1 MSNYKITQYSYN
13 IAKKYDLVIKPSTNV
28 KKKIDVFRNDIKIA
42 QIGAI
47 GYDDYPNYVI
57 KYGVDIAEK
66 RKILYKKRHGNDI
79 HKKNSN
85 GLFANLLLFQE
96 KR

>member
-1 MSNYKITQYSYN
+1 MSNYKITKYLYD

-28 KKKIDVFRNDIKIA
+28 KKKIDVYRHNIKIA
-42 QIGAI
+42 EIGAI

-57 KYGVDIAEK
+57 KYGINVAEK
-66 RKILYKKRHGNDI
+66 RRILYKTRHGNDI

-85 GLFANLLLFQE
+85 GFFANLLLW
-96 KR
+96 

>member
-13 IAKKYDLVIKPSTNV
+13 IAKKYNLIIKPSTNV
-28 KKKIDVFRNDIKIA
+28 KKKIDVYRHNIKIA
-42 QIGAI
+42 EIGAI
-47 GYDDYPNYVI
+47 GYDDYPNYII
-57 KYGVDIAEK
+57 KYGNIVAEK

-85 GLFANLLLFQE
+85 GFFANLLL
-96 KR
+96 